1 MVSTTGGPVWLT
13 GIPHLVCI
21 LYTAGGCCTVSQ
33 EIVCKLE
40 GVVVTG
46 RGLQPR
52 LGTEPTAA
60 RTTNS
65 TRIDTANSK
74 QVSALPTPNK
84 GLHCQ
89 LHQDLRYQ
97 LQTRI
102 CAANSKQGSALPTPN
117 KALHCQLHQDLR
129 YKLQTRICAANS
141 KQVSALTTQ
150 NKDLRCQL
158 QKSGHCKLNTWLVT
172 PNRTSLCAANFAMPG
187 AANSPQDFALPTPPE
202 MCSAD
207 QVFTSTSPP
216 TMASRAPL

>member
-40 GVVVTG
+40 GVVVTW
-46 RGLQPR
+46 RGHQPR
-52 LGTEPTAA
+52 LGTEPTTA
-60 RTTNS
+60 R
-65 TRIDTANSK
+65 IANSK

-102 CAANSKQGSALPTPN
+102 CAANSKQGSALPTPPGSP
-117 KALHCQLHQDLR
+117 
-129 YKLQTRICAANS
+129 LQTP
-141 KQVSALTTQ
+141 

-158 QKSGHCKLNTWLVT
+158 QTGVCTDDSKQGSALPT
-172 PNRTSLCAANFAMPG
+172 PEVWALQTQHVARYSQPHQSLRCQLRNARRCQLPARLCAANATG
-187 AANSPQDFALPTPPE
+187 DVQ
-202 MCSAD
+202 C
-207 QVFTSTSPP
+207 
-216 TMASRAPL
+216 